1 MFKMKEVKF
10 ENKVWSITVE
20 QGVVYVYNKS
30 KDCTSVLKALTDVK
44 TYLGGVVTPKYIYDK
59 LAVIFEELAAIKMQ
73 EAAALMAEEAMQH
86 IAAEEKRIEQEL
98 KPYPVY
104 DYIKTFAAK
113 AVINKAILIR
123 AIKKPRK
130 PQHIGRTETTYNHC
144 TVTNEYGQHVF
155 AQFREYSLE
164 YIDKVTDRIYVMS
177 DMFYRG
183 EYNGLLMFIRKGSYF
198 VLRAE
203 QVKFSIQQ
211 KQTIGG
217 LV

>member
-1 MFKMKEVKF
+1 MKEVKF

-44 TYLGGVVTPKYIYDK
+44 TYLGGVVTPKYIYDI
-59 LAVIFEELAAIKMQ
+59 LAGIFEDLAAIKMEQ
-73 EAAALMAEEAMQH
+73 AAEFMAQDVEAMM
-86 IAAEEKRIEQEL
+86 EKLKQRKAQIEKEL

-104 DYIKTFAAK
+104 DYVKEYAAN
-113 AVINKAILIR
+113 AALNQELLIR

-130 PQHIGRTETTYNHC
+130 PQYIGRTETTYNHC

-183 EYNGLLMFIRKGSYF
+183 EYNGLLMFKRNSSYF